1 MEWRSRNADQC
12 SPVQW
17 TGNRSSIRELG
28 QVGSFSRVILQPLCR
43 INAIEAGS
51 ADQVL
56 NGRRPFPG
64 AFAAGKEPVLFP
76 DGNRTN
82 RVLDGVIVDRQMSG
96 SRSYR
101 EDATVDALS
110 YNVLL
115 CLGNVP

>member
-1 MEWRSRNADQC
+1 MIACPADGQQFIDARIGPGREFFEGLPQPGSGVNAVEPGGTDQALN
-12 SPVQW
+12 
-17 TGNRSSIRELG
+17 G
-28 QVGSFSRVILQPLCR
+28 
-43 INAIEAGS
+43 GS
-51 ADQVL
+51 A
-56 NGRRPFPG
+56 FSG
-64 AFAAGKEPVLFP
+64 AFATGEEPVLFP